1 MKDNPFPENLLA
13 RIKETGVVAVLTI
26 DEATDAVPLA
36 RALLAGGVDCIEL
49 TLRTPAAIAAL
60 QGIKSEVPQM
70 MAGVGTV
77 LTTSQVAE
85 VAAAGAAFGVAPGMN
100 PRVVLAAQQAGLPF
114 APGVL
119 TPSDIEQALE
129 QDCRL
134 LKFFPAEPAG
144 GLPYLKNMAAPYAH
158 LNLRF
163 IPLGGLDERNVEPYL
178 ADPLIA
184 AVGGS
189 WIAPRE
195 LIRQRQW
202 QKIAENARHSAE
214 EVRRVR
220 NGVPGKQ
227 LLSGSKHL

>member
-1 MKDNPFPENLLA
+1 MNNKPFPEDLLA
-13 RIKETGVVAVLTI
+13 RIQQTGVVAVLTI
-26 DEATDAVPLA
+26 DDAMDAVPLA
-36 RALLAGGVDCIEL
+36 RALIDGGVDCMEL

-60 QGIKSEVPQM
+60 QQIKSQVPQM
-70 MAGVGTV
+70 LAGVGTV

-100 PRVVLAAQQAGLPF
+100 PRVVRAAQQSGLPF

-129 QDCRL
+129 EDCRV

-144 GLPYLKNMAAPYAH
+144 GLSYLKGMAAPYAH
-158 LNLRF
+158 LKLRF
-163 IPLGGLDERNVEPYL
+163 IPLGGLNVQNAESYL

-195 LIRQRQW
+195 LVRQRQW
-202 QKIAENARHSAE
+202 KKIAENAHQSAE
-214 EVRRVR
+214 TVRRLR
-220 NGVPGKQ
+220 N
-227 LLSGSKHL
+227 

>member
-1 MKDNPFPENLLA
+1 MNNNPFPENLLA
-13 RIKETGVVAVLTI
+13 RIQQTGVVAVLTI
-26 DEATDAVPLA
+26 DDATDAVPLA
-36 RALLAGGVDCIEL
+36 RALLAGGVDCVEL

-60 QGIKSEVPQM
+60 QRIKSEVPQM
-70 MAGVGTV
+70 LAGVGTV

-100 PRVVLAAQQAGLPF
+100 PRVVRAAQQAGLPF

-129 QDCRL
+129 QDCRV

-144 GLPYLKNMAAPYAH
+144 GLSYLKCMAAPYAH

-163 IPLGGLDERNVEPYL
+163 IPLGGLDAHNAERYL

-195 LIRQRQW
+195 LVRQRQW
-202 QKIAENARHSAE
+202 ERIAENAHHSAE
-214 EVRRVR
+214 TVRRVR
-220 NGVPGKQ
+220 NGVAFPQSSVGTQ
-227 LLSGSKHL
+227 R

>member
-1 MKDNPFPENLLA
+1 MKNDSFPENLLA
-13 RIKETGVVAVLTI
+13 RIKQTGVVAVLTI
-26 DEATDAVPLA
+26 DDATDAVPLA
-36 RALLAGGVDCIEL
+36 RALLAGGADCMEL
-49 TLRTPAAIAAL
+49 TLRTPAAITAL
-60 QGIKSEVPQM
+60 RQIKAEVPQM
-70 MAGVGTV
+70 LAGVGTI
-77 LTTSQVAE
+77 LTTSQVTE

-100 PRVVLAAQQAGLPF
+100 PGVVRAAQQAGLPF

-129 QDCRL
+129 QDCRV

-144 GLPYLKNMAAPYAH
+144 GLPYLKSMAAPYAH

-163 IPLGGLDERNVEPYL
+163 IPLGGLDAQNAERYL

-195 LIRQRQW
+195 LVRQRQW
-202 QKIAENARHSAE
+202 QKIAENAQTAVE
-214 EVRRVR
+214 TARRVR
-220 NGVPGKQ
+220 
-227 LLSGSKHL
+227 SGLPRK